1 MTGRTYPADP
11 ALAGLRL
18 FLGWL
23 GSFYARSVSPPE
35 PGEPAEILQTAV
47 TIGRRWTLEVTL
59 LNTVAPDATVTF
71 ESARAAVEQ
80 RLDGQGLQLALWL
93 PRGAELPAQEP
104 ALSDLVA
111 ACEAA
116 RSLED
121 GRLEVRFPVQLALRR
136 SSREGSVV
144 TVLGGLSGHW
154 AQFTSRVPGSFL
166 LNSQALHRLPSSEA
180 EREALADRIV
190 LAAGQPDVD
199 EGVTIPAED
208 CWTANP
214 LVEGS
219 SCVVGTPVPESDD
232 SSAALRRNV
241 RRLLRSAIENAPPVS
256 GDARALVL
264 LGAATYADDEKL
276 SWVVKGLDPA
286 LYAGFDLV
294 AVICDGVVKPL
305 LQPARGALPWD
316 APLNAG

>member
-1 MTGRTYPADP
+1 MAGQTYPADP
-11 ALAGLRL
+11 AIAGLRL
-18 FLGWL
+18 FIGWL
-23 GSFYARSVSPPE
+23 GSFYARSVVSPE
-35 PGEPAEILQTAV
+35 PGEPAEVLQTTV
-47 TIGRRWTLEVTL
+47 TVGRRWTLEVTL
-59 LNTVAPDATVTF
+59 LNTVAPDATEAF

-80 RLDGQGLQLALWL
+80 RLDSQGLQLALWL
-93 PRGAELPAQEP
+93 PRGADLPVAEP
-104 ALSDLVA
+104 ALSELAA

-116 RSLED
+116 RPLDD
-121 GRLEVRFPVQLALRR
+121 GRLEVCFPVRLSLRR

-166 LNSQALHRLPSSEA
+166 LNSQALHRLPSSDA
-180 EREALADRIV
+180 DREALADRIV
-190 LAAGQPDVD
+190 LAAAQPDVD
-199 EGVTIPAED
+199 EGVLIPAED

-214 LVEGS
+214 LVEGR
-219 SCVVGTPVPESDD
+219 SCVIGTPVPESDD

-241 RRLLRSAIENAPPVS
+241 RRLLRSANESAPAS
-256 GDARALVL
+256 TADARALVL

-276 SWVVKGLDPA
+276 SWVVKGMDPA

-294 AVICDGVVKPL
+294 AILCDGVVKPL

-316 APLNAG
+316 APLGAG